1 MKAEIFLDRG
11 NGISKVLPIVEG
23 EVRPA
28 FKIPSITRR
37 VERDIKSITFRQN
50 SQSFLC
56 GDDAIES
63 YSGKRYSPLDEN
75 DKIKDLAVV
84 VAAALAQVFPNG
96 GPIELTLGVSSPIF
110 YQGIEQEMIKELK
123 KLTDGFSYGSH
134 QYVVLLDRVG
144 AFQEGVIFLEK
155 NEAFNGVIDLGQ
167 GTLLAGVRHPRNGV
181 TPLPLSDGN
190 MGGCNLIVT
199 ALLSDKR
206 FLKAVKDADF
216 SAAPSPDRLSSL
228 LSEGRWQVKSIDFK
242 KYLKP
247 HMAIPKQRLENAA
260 QAIKTELKNA
270 SPYDVVIPRIALIG
284 GGSSLM
290 QGVLGATLDKWCER
304 HHLEL
309 FSQLPDYQTVL
320 QMRSVCQ
327 EEPGRLPRVQ
337 PEVHAGVEA

>member
-11 NGISKVLPIVEG
+11 NGGSKVLPVVEG

-28 FKIPSITRR
+28 FKIPSITRQ
-37 VERDIKSITFRQN
+37 VKGDLKSITFSQ
-50 SQSFLC
+50 SGQSFLY

-63 YSGKRYSPLDEN
+63 YAGKRYSPLDEN
-75 DKIKDLAVV
+75 DKIKDLSVV

-110 YQGIEQEMIKELK
+110 YKGIEQEIIKELS
-123 KLTDGFSYGSH
+123 KLTAGFSYGGH
-134 QYVVLLDRVG
+134 QYVVLLERVG

-155 NEAFNGVIDLGQ
+155 NVAFNGVIDLGQ
-167 GTLLAGVRHPRNGV
+167 GTLLAGVRHPQNGV

-190 MGGCNLIVT
+190 IGGCNLIIT
-199 ALLSDKR
+199 ALLSDER
-206 FLKAVKDADF
+206 FLKSIKDAGF

-228 LSEGRWQVKSIDFK
+228 LSEGRWEVKSISFK

-270 SPYDVVIPRIALIG
+270 SPYEEVIPRIALIG

-290 QGVLGATLDKWCER
+290 QGVLGATLDKWCE
-304 HHLEL
+304 HHNLEL
-309 FSQLPDYQTVL
+309 FPQLPDYQTVL
-320 QMRSVCQ
+320 QMCSVSK
-327 EEPGRLPRVQ
+327 EDPGRLINVQ
-337 PEVHAGVEA
+337 PKVEA